1 MAPLAVLALRGIIFG
16 NGRGSVYGTRNSG
29 ILVSKHVGV
38 WNRQPMYIEGGSRHT
53 RLVSGQAF

>member
-38 WNRQPMYIEGGSRHT
+38 WNRQPMYVEGGSRHT
-53 RLVSGQAF
+53 RLVSG